1 MRPGNVQHAI
11 LDLACRILF
20 ALARVRARY
29 NPSFPLSALGV
40 HHVQG
45 TGVMLTCLGE
55 CRDSAQYPSG
65 QGQLKNF
72 FSIRPFFLRNE

>member
-1 MRPGNVQHAI
+1 MRPAMFSTPYSI
-11 LDLACRILF
+11 LPVASFF
-20 ALARVRARY
+20 ALARVGARIIPRFAY
-29 NPSFPLSALGV
+29 AALGV

-72 FSIRPFFLRNE
+72 FQHTPFF